1 MTFHARPVF
10 YAPSFLPP
18 PVCSLGVSAEHA
30 HSTPPHSLMTKV
42 LDRGMTN
49 LALSQEMMRAAASDN
64 LDAVER
70 CLMEGTSPN
79 AVNPIG
85 QTALHIAAIWN
96 NVKVATALI
105 DAGASLSPPNQYG
118 ATPLHFAAQKGHIEF
133 CQLLVAQRG
142 QNDPVAVPT
151 GQFCS
156 VPVPPQVEPG
166 GSRQPVTP
174 SARLSHRVPSHCLG
188 Y

>member
-1 MTFHARPVF
+1 MA
-10 YAPSFLPP
+10 AK
-18 PVCSLGVSAEHA
+18 A
-30 HSTPPHSLMTKV
+30 
-42 LDRGMTN
+42 LDRGLTN

-70 CLMEGTSPN
+70 CLAEGTSPN

-142 QNDPVAVPT
+142 QSDPVAVPHR
-151 GQFCS
+151 S
-156 VPVPPQVEPG
+156 VLL
-166 GSRQPVTP
+166 GSCASSGR
-174 SARLSHRVPSHCLG
+174 AWWL
-188 Y
+188 

>member
-1 MTFHARPVF
+1 MTFNSVNELSRLL
-10 YAPSFLPP
+10 PSIPP
-18 PVCSLGVSAEHA
+18 LRVQLRCQREHA
-30 HSTPPHSLMTKV
+30 QSTPATWPPSVTMAAKV
-42 LDRGMTN
+42 LDRGLTN

-70 CLMEGTSPN
+70 CLAEGTSPN

-142 QNDPVAVPT
+142 QSDPVAVPHR
-151 GQFCS
+151 S
-156 VPVPPQVEPG
+156 VLL
-166 GSRQPVTP
+166 GSCASSGR
-174 SARLSHRVPSHCLG
+174 AWWL
-188 Y
+188 